1 MWAVSVRWTSD
12 AERRPQECQDKEGQ
26 SALVFALR
34 QSSYGVTIA
43 SVVLG
48 ARALCRRRRR
58 KREREE
64 EAAASKPTWRNDEA
78 ELDDLSLDVKV
89 RLPKGTQ
96 SA

>member
-1 MWAVSVRWTSD
+1 MLTRVFTGSEWW
-12 AERRPQECQDKEGQ
+12 RP
-26 SALVFALR
+26 LVAAAAPAFCCLCCWF
-34 QSSYGVTIA
+34 
-43 SVVLG
+43 
-48 ARALCRRRRR
+48 ALCRRRRR